1 MGADSSS
8 NANFGFGVRSPASP
22 ARFLRGVCL
31 MISLKLSQ
39 LICADCVLVF
49 VFPFCI
55 CLPLSFKCKRS
66 SDFPVGPAEAYAKN
80 LCVRQLRFFSR
91 SALTVLSVSKF
102 SAANATCDTSPVV
115 LCRALS
121 ILVESAAVLKYFN
134 SHIGFSLGSWGWGWL
149 DSLAGSKLQVLD

>member
-1 MGADSSS
+1 
-8 NANFGFGVRSPASP
+8 
-22 ARFLRGVCL
+22 
-31 MISLKLSQ
+31 MISLTLSQ

-66 SDFPVGPAEAYAKN
+66 SHFPVGPAEAYAKN

-149 DSLAGSKLQVLD
+149 DSLAGSKLQVLDWWIWHTLERSKDAEMGQAQNWTRCT